1 MEKFR
6 RGLES
11 LEKSLRKFEE
21 AVTNP
26 LFTETFSLEFQIEI
40 LTKRFEYTYEA
51 LWKAV
56 KEFLRLRGIECYS
69 PRACFEALFK
79 EGLISEEVAETL
91 FEAILIRNS
100 LVHIYDEEEAFIT
113 LKNLRRALFYPP
125 LRVSLKSLKIFRGY
139 GARSMTALM
148 ACADSGAGT
157 RPSVRAKSKPASK
170 TSL

>member
-26 LFTETFSLEFQIEI
+26 LFAETFSLEFQIEI

-56 KEFLRLRGIECYS
+56 KEFLRLRGLECYS

-100 LVHIYDEEEAFIT
+100 LVYIYDEEAAFNYFEK
-113 LKNLRRALFYPP
+113 LKKKAQFYPP
-125 LRVSLKSLKIFRGY
+125 LKASLKNLKIFRGY
-139 GARSMTALM
+139 GARSN
-148 ACADSGAGT
+148 DSFNGM
-157 RPSVRAKSKPASK
+157 R
-170 TSL
+170 

>member
-26 LFTETFSLEFQIEI
+26 LFEETFSLEFQIEI

-56 KEFLRLRGIECYS
+56 KEFLRLRGIEGYS
-69 PRACFEALFK
+69 PRACFEALYK

-100 LVHIYDEEEAFIT
+100 LVHIYDEEAAFNYFEKLKKGPILSAFKSVFEK
-113 LKNLRRALFYPP
+113 LKNF
-125 LRVSLKSLKIFRGY
+125 
-139 GARSMTALM
+139 
-148 ACADSGAGT
+148 
-157 RPSVRAKSKPASK
+157 
-170 TSL
+170 

>member
-6 RGLES
+6 RSLES

-26 LFTETFSLEFQIEI
+26 LFEETFSLEFQIEI

-69 PRACFEALFK
+69 PRACFEALYK

-100 LVHIYDEEEAFIT
+100 LVHIYDEEAAFNYFEKLKKGPFLSAFKSVFER
-113 LKNLRRALFYPP
+113 LKNFLEAMGQGL
-125 LRVSLKSLKIFRGY
+125 
-139 GARSMTALM
+139 
-148 ACADSGAGT
+148 
-157 RPSVRAKSKPASK
+157 
-170 TSL
+170 

>member
-26 LFTETFSLEFQIEI
+26 LFEETFSLEFQIEI

-56 KEFLRLRGIECYS
+56 KEFLRLRGLECYS

-100 LVHIYDEEEAFIT
+100 LVHIYDEEAAFNYFEKLKKGPILSAFKSVFER
-113 LKNLRRALFYPP
+113 LKNF
-125 LRVSLKSLKIFRGY
+125 
-139 GARSMTALM
+139 
-148 ACADSGAGT
+148 
-157 RPSVRAKSKPASK
+157 
-170 TSL
+170 